1 MHYKPLTEVKTDI
14 YVIMTTGRI
23 NVCLACL
30 QNLELA
36 EKVISTIWIVWMS
49 LEEKRGTLAKIL
61 TWESVPSNK
70 QDWEKLSDR
79 DSLCQ
84 N

>member
-36 EKVISTIWIVWMS
+36 EKVISTI
-49 LEEKRGTLAKIL
+49 
-61 TWESVPSNK
+61 
-70 QDWEKLSDR
+70 
-79 DSLCQ
+79 
-84 N
+84 